1 MPVGKLH
8 ELQTK
13 SDENEKGEKGGEAE
27 KGEND
32 DNGDDDVHHTYT
44 TTPEHAAWGEEN
56 SGHQFNACVDEAATH
71 EDTTPRHELTTTPPI
86 RTMYD
91 EKSGGDGSGGSGCQR
106 RGRGE
111 GHRQSDEAND
121 EHQRC

>member
-32 DNGDDDVHHTYT
+32 DNGDDDVHHTYAIPKA
-44 TTPEHAAWGEEN
+44 TPPTL
-56 SGHQFNACVDEAATH
+56 DEAG
-71 EDTTPRHELTTTPPI
+71 TPPPLSTPLGGR
-86 RTMYD
+86 RTVVTNSMRVLTKQPRTRTQPHD
-91 EKSGGDGSGGSGCQR
+91 TS
-106 RGRGE
+106 
-111 GHRQSDEAND
+111 
-121 EHQRC
+121 